1 MSTLLGTTALD
12 FQNFYQS
19 ALTSDITDVATD
31 IFIDTV
37 PSVSEGILVIDPDSS
52 ANREIIYYS
61 SKTGTKVVCP
71 ANGRGYDSSTA
82 AAHSGGTKVIMAPVA
97 DWFNM
102 LRTGQLGSADMRGG
116 WLSAAETWTYA
127 SFASTVGTITVPSDA
142 TTKYS
147 AGMKIRISQS
157 TGGTKYGIITKVAS
171 TLLTVYFGTDYT
183 LNNEAISSP
192 CYSVQKS
199 PYGFP
204 IDPAKWAI
212 TTTSSTDRSTSS
224 ASFATLTDT
233 LVVPIGCWDIRA
245 KYPMLVSVTGTSA
258 LLGVVTL
265 SSDASTE
272 TNPQLSGV
280 MRSRDAS
287 AAASSNAG
295 ASVQVS
301 SFVTTAASTTF
312 TLMGKVNAGS
322 LDVQGST
329 QTPIVLRATC
339 AYL

>member
-71 ANGRGYDSSTA
+71 ATGRGYDSSTA

-116 WLSAAETWTYA
+116 WLGAAETWTYA

-142 TTKYS
+142 RY
-147 AGMKIRISQS
+147 
-157 TGGTKYGIITKVAS
+157 
-171 TLLTVYFGTDYT
+171 
-183 LNNEAISSP
+183 
-192 CYSVQKS
+192 
-199 PYGFP
+199 
-204 IDPAKWAI
+204 
-212 TTTSSTDRSTSS
+212 
-224 ASFATLTDT
+224 
-233 LVVPIGCWDIRA
+233 
-245 KYPMLVSVTGTSA
+245 
-258 LLGVVTL
+258 
-265 SSDASTE
+265 
-272 TNPQLSGV
+272 
-280 MRSRDAS
+280 
-287 AAASSNAG
+287 
-295 ASVQVS
+295 
-301 SFVTTAASTTF
+301 
-312 TLMGKVNAGS
+312 
-322 LDVQGST
+322 
-329 QTPIVLRATC
+329 
-339 AYL
+339 

>member
-37 PSVSEGILVIDPDSS
+37 PSVSEGILVIDPDSA
-52 ANREIIYYS
+52 ANREIIYYT

-116 WLSAAETWTYA
+116 WLGAAETWTYA

-204 IDPAKWAI
+204 IDPAKWTVTATSSSDR
-212 TTTSSTDRSTSS
+212 TTTSATY
-224 ASFATLTDT
+224 ATLTDT
-233 LVVPIGCWDIRA
+233 ITIPIGCWLFKTKISMRGISGSTSS
-245 KYPMLVSVTGTSA
+245 LVAQITM
-258 LLGVVTL
+258 

-272 TNPQLSGV
+272 TNPKMTVVNFHRADGATQEIAGHT
-280 MRSRDAS
+280 AT
-287 AAASSNAG
+287 ASSYI
-295 ASVQVS
+295 
-301 SFVTTAASTTF
+301 TLAASTTF
-312 TLMGKVNAGS
+312 TMMGKTNAESIVVTGS
-322 LDVQGST
+322 LG
-329 QTPIVLRATC
+329 TPTVFEAVC